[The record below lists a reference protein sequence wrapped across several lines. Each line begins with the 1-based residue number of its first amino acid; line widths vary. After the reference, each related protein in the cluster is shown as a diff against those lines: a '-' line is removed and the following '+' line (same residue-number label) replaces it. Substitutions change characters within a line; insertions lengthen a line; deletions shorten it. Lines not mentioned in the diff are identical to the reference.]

1 MRLTVPP
8 PPKKT
13 QLTESL
19 LKKPPFRFLHD
30 VVSEVMRNTGYGAG
44 LFTGAEVDA
53 GAIKDKDGKVS
64 WLSKII
70 DCVAIDSNFASE
82 IPVARPVKIVAGLE
96 PELTNLFL
104 QALAKA
110 ATKGD
115 GAEAAR
121 RVLSGETAE
130 SVAAAKRKHHSS
142 SQSASHQTKQRT
154 SFDPFAGGEE
164 DRTTGHDSQRASIKT
179 SEPDSPVEAI
189 TQKREAARPTSAR
202 RAPPRVK
209 EKEPSSLPELSPP
222 KAKAVLGSIPGGDG
236 DLGISGPDRAKG
248 GVAAAVMR
256 ERDDSES
263 DDELDQVGIGMDD
276 FDGDAKV
283 TTDPHAPTGALVRDM
298 LAAKMEGD
306 TALGGFGNVFGEVDD
321 NGGSNPGGGVIL
333 GSRRRRRGDTTGST
347 GDAVSNENGSARLS
361 ADVFADQNENTK
373 KKSAA
378 SDSTTDLNAVRDKV
392 QLLTQTTN
400 PLGKAMDALAENG
413 GSIKRE
419 TLFWRLERAK
429 HCVLAAETRGLVAS
443 DKSSRSTDD
452 PSSRSNDPETAVG
465 KNSAVDEALESVEE
479 DITQM
484 REKIKL
490 ARFDIAANDL
500 RIQKVLA
507 MVVAPS

>member
-1 MRLTVPP
+1 
-8 PPKKT
+8 
-13 QLTESL
+13 
-19 LKKPPFRFLHD
+19 
-30 VVSEVMRNTGYGAG
+30 MRNTGYGAG

-130 SVAAAKRKHHSS
+130 SVAAAKRKHQSS

-164 DRTTGHDSQRASIKT
+164 DRTTGYDSQRASIKT

-236 DLGISGPDRAKG
+236 DLGISGPDRAQG

-306 TALGGFGNVFGEVDD
+306 TALGGLGNVFGEVDD
-321 NGGSNPGGGVIL
+321 HGGSNPGGGLFWGRDDGGEETLLGARAMLFRMKTVRL
-333 GSRRRRRGDTTGST
+333 GSPRTFSRTRTRTRKAKTKAQLVTRPPTSTLCVTKYSFLRKQPTRWAKPWTLWRRTR
-347 GDAVSNENGSARLS
+347 VP
-361 ADVFADQNENTK
+361 
-373 KKSAA
+373 
-378 SDSTTDLNAVRDKV
+378 LNAKLCFGVW
-392 QLLTQTTN
+392 N
-400 PLGKAMDALAENG
+400 ALN
-413 GSIKRE
+413 
-419 TLFWRLERAK
+419 
-429 HCVLAAETRGLVAS
+429 
-443 DKSSRSTDD
+443 
-452 PSSRSNDPETAVG
+452 TA
-465 KNSAVDEALESVEE
+465 
-479 DITQM
+479 
-484 REKIKL
+484 
-490 ARFDIAANDL
+490 F
-500 RIQKVLA
+500 
-507 MVVAPS
+507 